1 MLPMVANDGGNGKGW
16 KDRNNKR
23 REIQMR
29 GLNEQA
35 RLFVEGGGGCDV
47 GGEGEKRAEEKA
59 DGISQVTQEEVF
71 RIVPE

>member
-35 RLFVEGGGGCDV
+35 RLFVEGGGGLGV
-47 GGEGEKRAEEKA
+47 EGEKDEE
-59 DGISQVTQEEVF
+59 
-71 RIVPE
+71 